1 MSYEMM
7 SDEVCKE
14 LEKVEE
20 FESKVRFF
28 GRLINED
35 EKEKIFESEVEN
47 IYYAFGMDCS
57 WNGYSTYIEDIIEDV
72 PEDWYDRDE
81 VISDICYRWHEFLK
95 EFARQNF
102 PPELEK
108 VLEILKQI
116 GYDDEYKIEDF
127 FYGAC
132 NETGIDEY
140 TLTDLLLALYKAK
153 MLNMEMVD
161 FILSVAKQLV
171 EKKHLTYTIR
181 RWF

>member
-14 LEKVEE
+14 FEKVEK
-20 FESKVRFF
+20 FESKVKFF

-35 EKEKIFESEVEN
+35 EMEEIFESEVEK
-47 IYYAFGMDCS
+47 IYYGFGMDCS
-57 WNGYSTYIEDIIEDV
+57 WNGYPTNIEDIIEDV
-72 PEDWYDRDE
+72 PEDWNDRDG
-81 VISDICYRWHEFLK
+81 VISDICYRWHEFL
-95 EFARQNF
+95 ERFARQNF

-132 NETGIDEY
+132 NEAGIDDY
-140 TLTDLLLALYKAK
+140 TLEELLHALYKAK
-153 MLNMEMVD
+153 ILNMEMVD

-171 EKKHLTYTIR
+171 EKKHLTYSER
-181 RWF
+181 